1 MSTIS
6 VVLSGRLA
14 DAYQK
19 AGQGYVSAPVCGRPE
34 AAAAAKLFCHR
45 WGCRH
50 QMLTG
55 RQPLFDAIGQA
66 TLLVGARPSEAN
78 LVKLAGNSKLR

>member
-34 AAAAAKLFCHR
+34 AAAAAKLFVIAA
-45 WGCRH
+45 GAD